1 MNLLSY
7 PPPPT
12 NVSQFHEHLICEET
26 LFTCKLLLLIHSVS
40 FWIFLLT
47 VSQSSKT
54 ARKCLNT
61 NYLKM
66 LLWNTVNWHNY
77 NGSLDY
83 YIVCF
88 FVMGYG
94 QWNEDFCIMLKHI
107 SVCGLDLL
115 IIICLLFREA
125 GWKKNY
131 RKQINILFIKILV
144 WLYPIVH
151 FLIYLTPDMQALS
164 TINAQTICS

>member
-1 MNLLSY
+1 M
-7 PPPPT
+7 
-12 NVSQFHEHLICEET
+12 
-26 LFTCKLLLLIHSVS
+26 LIHSIS

-54 ARKCLNT
+54 ARKCFNT
-61 NYLKM
+61 DYLKM

-77 NGSLDY
+77 NGSLYY

-107 SVCGLDLL
+107 SVCGFDLL

-125 GWKKNY
+125 GWKKT
-131 RKQINILFIKILV
+131 RKQINILLIKIRV